1 MSSWVNIIECKIEGR
16 KFYLKHSA
24 CLISNY
30 AKNSIIIASH
40 MDTVSHL
47 TVTREDIKALK
58 LNNIVVPD
66 DNEIF
71 EFNN

>member
-1 MSSWVNIIECKIEGR
+1 
-16 KFYLKHSA
+16 
-24 CLISNY
+24 
-30 AKNSIIIASH
+30 

-47 TVTREDIKALK
+47 TVTRENIKAPK

-66 DNEIF
+66 DNEIL